1 MPIRDLSLFG
11 ILAVGV
17 PFILMH
23 PWIGVLYWVWIGL
36 MNPHRLSWGPAYNF
50 QFAYIIALLTLAG
63 LLFTKDERRW
73 KGGVEVYLLL
83 AFIAWFSLTTLFAF
97 NPDVAVGFMQ
107 RALKVQ
113 LMVFVMLVVF
123 HSKRHLDLLV
133 WVIVVSI
140 GFYGVKGGIFTL
152 RTAAETGRVWG
163 PAGSFI
169 EDNNAIGL
177 ALVITIPYA
186 YYLFTELKNRWGK
199 AALLAG
205 TALTVVAA
213 LGTYSRGG
221 FLAILAMSA
230 FLWWKSRH
238 KVMLGFAA
246 LLAVPLLIAFLPDKW
261 QDRMWGIAEY
271 ESDSSA
277 LGRLNAWQ
285 TAINVSKDHP
295 IVGGGFEFH
304 SRDVFARYAPVPED
318 FHSMHSIY
326 FQVLGEHGYVGLA
339 LFLAIWLFTWIT
351 SARLMKATRHR
362 EDLRW
367 ASNLVAMVQV
377 SLIGYLVGGAFLDLA
392 YWDLPYYSLAILIVT
407 RDIVRR
413 TIVSPAGETRGAVK
427 GSSSEPA
434 RPPVQNPPEPKP
446 ARRTA

>member
-1 MPIRDLSLFG
+1 
-11 ILAVGV
+11 
-17 PFILMH
+17 
-23 PWIGVLYWVWIGL
+23 
-36 MNPHRLSWGPAYNF
+36 
-50 QFAYIIALLTLAG
+50 
-63 LLFTKDERRW
+63 
-73 KGGVEVYLLL
+73 
-83 AFIAWFSLTTLFAF
+83 
-97 NPDVAVGFMQ
+97 
-107 RALKVQ
+107 
-113 LMVFVMLVVF
+113 
-123 HSKRHLDLLV
+123 
-133 WVIVVSI
+133 
-140 GFYGVKGGIFTL
+140 
-152 RTAAETGRVWG
+152 
-163 PAGSFI
+163 
-169 EDNNAIGL
+169 
-177 ALVITIPYA
+177 
-186 YYLFTELKNRWGK
+186 
-199 AALLAG
+199 
-205 TALTVVAA
+205 
-213 LGTYSRGG
+213 
-221 FLAILAMSA
+221 MSA
-230 FLWWKSRH
+230 LLWWKSRH

-277 LGRLNAWQ
+277 VGRLNAWQ

-304 SRDVFARYAPVPED
+304 SPDVFARYAPVPED

-351 SARLMKATRHR
+351 SARLVKATRTR

-413 TIVSPAGETRGAVK
+413 AVVLPARETSSPAEPPLAISAVAK
-427 GSSSEPA
+427 STAASKA
-434 RPPVQNPPEPKP
+434 